1 MLQTETTNS
10 SSIEIPFLAR
20 FAVARAA
27 GETLPGGYDSAE
39 SLWTVDG
46 PEGRVPLIA
55 QRTNLAELL
64 TKTKVEQETDDTD
77 ISLLELTTKT
87 DANQNEGDDQ
97 TMLASATLE
106 LTTKTHAQLES
117 DDTDPRGHGLW

>member
-1 MLQTETTNS
+1 MLPLTTNKS
-10 SSIEIPFLAR
+10 SSEVPFLAR

-55 QRTNLAELL
+55 YRTNLAEFL

-77 ISLLELTTKT
+77 IPLLELTTKT
-87 DANQNEGDDQ
+87 DGNQNEGDDRA
-97 TMLASATLE
+97 MSDGAALE